1 MEKMQYECAGCGQQN
16 LMACGL
22 RVLARGEFDTLF
34 RDLCHDYA
42 LGFPCECL
50 AGCISE
56 FQRVLSENRNGSPS
70 LFVESLFSVLLD
82 EFQKECVRRIAS
94 FGETCPR

>member
-1 MEKMQYECAGCGQQN
+1 MEKMQYECTVCGQQK
-16 LMACGL
+16 LMVCSS
-22 RVLARGEFDTLF
+22 RVLSRGEFDTRF

-70 LFVESLFSVLLD
+70 LFVESLFSVFLD

-94 FGETCPR
+94 FGEICPR